1 LPCANFETLS
11 CLNAEMF
18 VYCTNAASFFAYL
31 KIQLSA
37 QQAKCKQKTDTSARI
52 RQRCCYVSVRPT

>member
-1 LPCANFETLS
+1 
-11 CLNAEMF
+11 MF

-37 QQAKCKQKTDTSARI
+37 QQAKCKQKTYISARGYELI
-52 RQRCCYVSVRPT
+52 LFKELI